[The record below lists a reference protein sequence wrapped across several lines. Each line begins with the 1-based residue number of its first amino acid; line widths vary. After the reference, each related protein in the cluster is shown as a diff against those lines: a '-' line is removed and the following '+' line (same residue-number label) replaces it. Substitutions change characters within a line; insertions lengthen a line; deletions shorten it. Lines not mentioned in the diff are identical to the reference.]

1 MGVTSSEVPA
11 TRVMI
16 VDDHQAFAQLLE
28 MALGSEPDFDCVGT
42 ATNGAEA
49 VKLASSLRPDIIVM
63 DIALGAENGLD
74 VTRRLREAVPDSTVV
89 IVSAHREADW
99 VVRAGQ
105 AGASAYMPKYGS
117 LEEMLSV
124 LRDARPGSML
134 VSASMFGPA
143 PARSAAE
150 PEVESLTY
158 RETEVLTMMGRG
170 MTPTGIAKKLG
181 IKVSTCRGHVK
192 SIHLKLGVRSQVAAV
207 IKAQQLGIIG
217 SDHDEA

>member
-1 MGVTSSEVPA
+1 MGVGSSQRTI

-42 ATNGAEA
+42 AANGAVA
-49 VKLASSLRPDIIVM
+49 LKMALQLRPDVVVM
-63 DIALGAENGLD
+63 DIALGSENGLD
-74 VTRRLREAVPDSTVV
+74 VTRQLREAVPDSTVV

-124 LRDARPGSML
+124 LRKARPGSML

-143 PARSAAE
+143 AEPTAE
-150 PEVESLTY
+150 PEAESLTL
-158 RETEVLTMMGRG
+158 RETEVLTLMGQG
-170 MTPTGIAKKLG
+170 LVPTEIARKLG

-207 IKAQQLGIIG
+207 LKAQQLGIIG
-217 SDHDEA
+217 PDHEG

>member
-1 MGVTSSEVPA
+1 M

-16 VDDHQAFAQLLE
+16 VDDHQVFAQLLE
-28 MALGSEPDFDCVGT
+28 MALGSEPDFECVGT
-42 ATNGAEA
+42 AVNGAIA
-49 VKLASSLRPDIIVM
+49 VKLATQLRPDIVVM

-74 VTRRLREAVPDSTVV
+74 VTRQLRDAVPDSTVV

-117 LEEMLSV
+117 LEEMLAV
-124 LRDARPGSML
+124 LREARPGSML

-143 PARSAAE
+143 RVQPTSD
-150 PEVESLTY
+150 PGVDSLTF
-158 RETEVLTMMGRG
+158 RETEVLSLMGQG
-170 MTPTGIAKKLG
+170 MVPAEIGRKLG

-207 IKAQQLGIIG
+207 VKAQRLGIIE
-217 SDHDEA
+217 SDHEG

>member
-1 MGVTSSEVPA
+1 MGVGISQRTM

-42 ATNGAEA
+42 AANGAVA
-49 VKLASSLRPDIIVM
+49 LKMALQLRPDVVVM
-63 DIALGAENGLD
+63 DIALGSENGLD
-74 VTRRLREAVPDSTVV
+74 VTRQLREAVPDSTVV

-124 LRDARPGSML
+124 LRKARPGSML

-143 PARSAAE
+143 TAKPTAE
-150 PEVESLTY
+150 PEADSLTF
-158 RETEVLTMMGRG
+158 RETEVLTLMGQG
-170 MTPTGIAKKLG
+170 WVPAEIARKLG

-207 IKAQQLGIIG
+207 LKAQELGIIG
-217 SDHDEA
+217 PNHEG